1 MGLHDFTTKEILN
14 KIFRTAGGGTVGINS
29 GTTQERLAASLDTTN
44 NRLNV
49 QLENMYVMKCHN
61 FAQTTFSSERY
72 YPWHDETESSS
83 PTDVESVFWA
93 PYDMVFVK
101 FIHRYADLSSAG
113 AGTDVDYKIKKM
125 ANGSTS
131 TVDLGLMMNFSLA
144 AADEDNYFEST
155 ADDFVFNGGGDNL
168 IPKGDGVLISINPD
182 SNLGAGTDKYY
193 ATSVWKMDLTS

>member
-49 QLENMYVMKCHN
+49 QLENMYMIKCHN
-61 FAQTTFSSERY
+61 FAEATFSSERY

-83 PTDVESVFWA
+83 PTDVGSVFWA
-93 PYDMVFVK
+93 PYDMEFVK
-101 FIHRYADLSSAG
+101 LMHRYSDLSSAG
-113 AGTDVDYKIKKM
+113 TGIDVDFKIKEM
-125 ANGSTS
+125 
-131 TVDLGLMMNFSLA
+131 VDGGTAVADIGTLLNFNLRT
-144 AADEDNYFEST
+144 ADQDDIFESP
-155 ADDFVFNGGGDNL
+155 ASSWAFSGDNK
-168 IPKGDGVLISINPD
+168 ISKGSAALISINPD